1 MAAAWNTGLWIRGLQ
16 CFGREAEWWRTGS
29 RGMMKTDDQAGGR
42 RRVSRVRETVSVM
55 WRRVWVRGS
64 DRAAFGGLSLHCG
77 L

>member
-1 MAAAWNTGLWIRGLQ
+1 
-16 CFGREAEWWRTGS
+16 
-29 RGMMKTDDQAGGR
+29 MMKTDDQAGGR

>member
-1 MAAAWNTGLWIRGLQ
+1 
-16 CFGREAEWWRTGS
+16 
-29 RGMMKTDDQAGGR
+29 MKTDDPAGGR

-64 DRAAFGGLSLHCG
+64 VRAAFGGLPLHCV